1 MNDEK
6 YKYYLPD
13 NILLK
18 SISRDYFLSVSF
30 NLNFQL
36 IAYVSPNTYTQL
48 YELYKMKL
56 QQKETKH
63 WNNYQIEMLPEI
75 KQKMDNYLPCQK

>member
-1 MNDEK
+1 M
-6 YKYYLPD
+6 
-13 NILLK
+13 
-18 SISRDYFLSVSF
+18 
-30 NLNFQL
+30 
-36 IAYVSPNTYTQL
+36 SPNTYTQL